1 MKTIYK
7 LPKSFHSDKILPYYE
22 ILTKKKVS
30 LLLKR
35 VFDFTIALLMLITLS
50 PILAIIAILIKYDS
64 EGSIIFK
71 QKRVTKY
78 GKIFC
83 IYKFRTM
90 YTGSEKG
97 SNVTLKNDNRVT
109 RVGANLRKYRLD
121 ELLQLV
127 NILKGDMSF
136 VGTRPEVE
144 KYVNNYSDEMLATL
158 LLPAGVTSL
167 ASIYYKDEEKL
178 LDSAD
183 DTDKV
188 YVEEILPAKMYYNLK
203 AIKDFSL
210 WNDIRIMFMTVLA
223 VCGKEYKGD
232 YLPKKPEKVK
242 CIK

>member
-1 MKTIYK
+1 MKNIYK
-7 LPKSFHSDKILPYYE
+7 LPKIFYNDKVLPYYE
-22 ILTKKKVS
+22 VLAKKKVS

-35 VFDFTIALLMLITLS
+35 VFDFTVALLMIITLS
-50 PILAIIAILIKYDS
+50 PILAIIAMLIKFDS
-64 EGSIIFK
+64 EGSIVFK

-78 GKIFC
+78 GKIFY

-183 DTDKV
+183 DTDQV
-188 YVEEILPAKMYYNLK
+188 YVEEILPAKMHYNLK
-203 AIKDFSL
+203 AIINFSL
-210 WNDIRIMFMTVLA
+210 WSDIRIMFMTVLA

-232 YLPKKPEKVK
+232 YSPKKAEKVE